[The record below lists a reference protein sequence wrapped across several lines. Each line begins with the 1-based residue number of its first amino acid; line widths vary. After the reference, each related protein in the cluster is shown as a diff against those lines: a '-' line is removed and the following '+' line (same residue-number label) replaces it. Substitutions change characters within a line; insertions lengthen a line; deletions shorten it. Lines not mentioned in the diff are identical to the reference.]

1 MTGVEST
8 GNAMD
13 VGPNVSE
20 VSDSETIAA
29 LNKTA
34 SPDIFDY
41 THTSSQASPSGQLSQ
56 LRCEL

>member
-8 GNAMD
+8 GNVTD
-13 VGPNVSE
+13 VIPDVSE
-20 VSDSETIAA
+20 VSDSKTITT

-34 SPDIFDY
+34 SPDFFDCA
-41 THTSSQASPSGQLSQ
+41 HTSSQALPSGQLSQ